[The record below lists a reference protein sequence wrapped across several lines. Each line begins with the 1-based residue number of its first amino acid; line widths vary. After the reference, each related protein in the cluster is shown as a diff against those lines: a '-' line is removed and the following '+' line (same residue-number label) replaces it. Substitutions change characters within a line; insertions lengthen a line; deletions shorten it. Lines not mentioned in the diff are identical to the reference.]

1 LNTSLQSLLHKA
13 SPTITN
19 MIRADHTHVLA
30 TFHQYEADTSPGTK
44 QALANTIMLALEVH
58 AQLEE
63 EIFYPAMRGLNAEGQ
78 TVAKS
83 FPEHDEMKRL
93 IAVLRTMEP
102 TDAAYDDTVMEL
114 MRDVIHHV
122 ADEETILLPAAEK
135 LLGDRLEELG
145 VQMTKRRIELV
156 KPRAMEIAWN
166 TARALPASTML
177 MGVGAVLVGALLLR
191 GLGSGR
197 HHGNGRHHAEHDGR
211 HGRHGR
217 HHDGHH
223 DGRGGW
229 LSALHE
235 SKDDLKKA
243 ARSAAR
249 EAGKQSDRLLASSGR
264 AARKAA
270 ARADA

>member
-1 LNTSLQSLLHKA
+1 LNTTLQTLLHKA

-44 QALANTIMLALEVH
+44 EALVNTIMLALEVH

-63 EIFYPAMRGLNAEGQ
+63 EIFYPAMRGLNAEGA

-93 IAVLRTMEP
+93 IGVLRTMEP

-156 KPRAMEIAWN
+156 KPRAVEIAWN

-177 MGVGAVLVGALLLR
+177 MGVGAVLAGALVLR
-191 GLGSGR
+191 SLTSSR
-197 HHGNGRHHAEHDGR
+197 HHGRHHARHDGR
-211 HGRHGR
+211 HN
-217 HHDGHH
+217 
-223 DGRGGW
+223 GW
-229 LSALHE
+229 LDAWHE

-243 ARSAAR
+243 ARSAAKD
-249 EAGKQSDRLLASSGR
+249 AAKKGDRLLAGAGR
-264 AARKAA
+264 TARE
-270 ARADA
+270 RASRASA

>member
-1 LNTSLQSLLHKA
+1 MNTSLQTLLHKA

-44 QALANTIMLALEVH
+44 KALVNTIMLALEVH

-63 EIFYPAMRGLNAEGQ
+63 EIFYPAMRELSAESA

-93 IAVLRTMEP
+93 IGVLRTMDAG
-102 TDAAYDDTVMEL
+102 DAAYDDTVMEL
-114 MRDVIHHV
+114 MRDVMHHV

-145 VQMTKRRIELV
+145 VQMTKRRIELI
-156 KPRAMEIAWN
+156 KPRSLEIAWN

-177 MGVGAVLVGALLLR
+177 MGVGAVLAGALVLR
-191 GLGSGR
+191 GLTSSR
-197 HHGNGRHHAEHDGR
+197 HHGRRDADRDNG
-211 HGRHGR
+211 HGSKSN
-217 HHDGHH
+217 
-223 DGRGGW
+223 GW
-229 LSALHE
+229 LDAMHE
-235 SKDDLKKA
+235 SKDELKKTARSAAKEAQKRGDRLLAAGGRA
-243 ARSAAR
+243 ARSAA
-249 EAGKQSDRLLASSGR
+249 
-264 AARKAA
+264 
-270 ARADA
+270 ARARA